1 MNLIDAYPFLQENK
15 NIPFGQLLTNYRIK
29 YPNYVGELKVNKG
42 GVGQFLEKL
51 IGLDNKNSLQDFLD
65 GELKTN
71 KADLNGTPKETMF
84 ISQISTKF
92 DELIDTKLEFE
103 TSWIYKKI
111 NNLLY
116 VPVCKVGA
124 NQEDWFFHSAYHI
137 QLDKNEELYN
147 QLKDD
152 FLQIRTKLR
161 HDIENAADKFIH
173 TSNGKY
179 IQIRSKD
186 SKRANGLYNPIY
198 SDLCRRYVSN
208 KNHAFYFKKEFM
220 EDIQKGTIR
229 SVRVA

>member
-15 NIPFGQLLTNYRIK
+15 NIPFGQLLANYRIK

-111 NNLLY
+111 NNPIEIKEDYKLLY
-116 VPVCKVGA
+116 EAYKAVG
-124 NQEDWFFHSAYHI
+124 N
-137 QLDKNEELYN
+137 L
-147 QLKDD
+147 
-152 FLQIRTKLR
+152 
-161 HDIENAADKFIH
+161 
-173 TSNGKY
+173 
-179 IQIRSKD
+179 
-186 SKRANGLYNPIY
+186 
-198 SDLCRRYVSN
+198 
-208 KNHAFYFKKEFM
+208 KKEK
-220 EDIQKGTIR
+220 E
-229 SVRVA
+229 